1 MWLSGVLYLFS
12 SQLGRAGK
20 SVSEIVKRYSR
31 VTGVKSVSSFS
42 LWSIYNELKVVR
54 FHVYITEFWMCA
66 YPSHEC
72 MKGNAL
78 DHI

>member
-31 VTGVKSVSSFS
+31 VTAKGKAWTINPLRAPLRVGVSSALGGLKFS
-42 LWSIYNELKVVR
+42 
-54 FHVYITEFWMCA
+54 
-66 YPSHEC
+66 
-72 MKGNAL
+72 
-78 DHI
+78 